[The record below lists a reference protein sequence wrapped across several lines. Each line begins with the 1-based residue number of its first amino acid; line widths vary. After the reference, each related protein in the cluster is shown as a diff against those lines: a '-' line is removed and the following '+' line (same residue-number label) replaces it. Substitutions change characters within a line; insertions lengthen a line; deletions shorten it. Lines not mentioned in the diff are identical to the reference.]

1 MTATPDQPDDLSI
14 EAFRRSLEAKAASHR
29 LAEDSYHRL
38 SEKEKYL
45 LHKSWEDGVVK
56 MEFEFPKA
64 LKACIDEDY
73 GNNDA
78 GIRRSL
84 DPFRTKVLHLLREA
98 LYYEGIPLERTTDK
112 RFSK

>member
-1 MTATPDQPDDLSI
+1 MAATPDRPDDLSI
-14 EAFRRSLEAKAASHR
+14 EAFRRSLEAKAENQKF
-29 LAEDSYHRL
+29 AEDSWNQL
-38 SEKEKYL
+38 SEKEKHL
-45 LHKSWEDGVVK
+45 LLQSFADGVVK
-56 MEFEFPKA
+56 IEFAFPKA

-78 GIRRSL
+78 GIRRSI
-84 DPFRTKVLHLLREA
+84 DPFRTKVLRLLREA